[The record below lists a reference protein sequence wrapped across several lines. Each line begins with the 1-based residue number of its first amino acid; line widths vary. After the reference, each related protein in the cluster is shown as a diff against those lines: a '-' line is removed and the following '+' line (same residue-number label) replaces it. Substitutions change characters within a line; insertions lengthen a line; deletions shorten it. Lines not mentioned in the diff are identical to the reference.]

1 MDGAL
6 LPPEDVARIGQV
18 YLGLIKKLEEYLVA
32 HPASSPKSYHKHRRG
47 DGAREIRVIP
57 EAAKGKS

>member
-1 MDGAL
+1 MTVEYEWVDGAL

-32 HPASSPKSYHKHRRG
+32 HPSEFA
-47 DGAREIRVIP
+47 
-57 EAAKGKS
+57 